1 MSNEIGWEEAL
12 EAFYGAQISDRQV
25 LVWEHYLKAENT
37 NSAELLAAIEMAAGD
52 GMKPAEWRVT
62 VRDLRQWL
70 KIYRA
75 REFAA
80 RNAEASEARL
90 EAFVS
95 EWREKLKRGAPRDDM
110 LAAAEGLPVKIVRK
124 NDLIREILHG

>member
-75 REFAA
+75 REAA
-80 RNAEASEARL
+80 KNRADDTERRRTCL
-90 EAFVS
+90 IS
-95 EWREKLKRGAPRDDM
+95 EWREKLKRGAKRDDM
-110 LAAAEGLPVKIVRK
+110 LEVIYSQPWDIVTK
-124 NDLIREILHG
+124 NDAIKEISK